1 MKILL
6 ISYNRIGDTI
16 LSTGLIDYLLK
27 EYENASFSIITSSI
41 SASIY
46 QDMPR
51 LDKLIVINKQKYSIH
66 WLKIWN
72 KVRKSRWD
80 LVIDLRSSSL
90 SYFISTKKKLIFKG
104 NEKDHKLLQLQS
116 FIGSPKELNPTI
128 WAEEKKYININEE
141 KNIKNQ

>member
-16 LSTGLIDYLLK
+16 LSTGLINYLLR

-51 LDKLIVINKQKYSIH
+51 LDKLIIVNKQKYSIH

-80 LVIDLRSSSL
+80 LVIDLR
-90 SYFISTKKKLIFKG
+90 
-104 NEKDHKLLQLQS
+104 
-116 FIGSPKELNPTI
+116 
-128 WAEEKKYININEE
+128 
-141 KNIKNQ
+141 